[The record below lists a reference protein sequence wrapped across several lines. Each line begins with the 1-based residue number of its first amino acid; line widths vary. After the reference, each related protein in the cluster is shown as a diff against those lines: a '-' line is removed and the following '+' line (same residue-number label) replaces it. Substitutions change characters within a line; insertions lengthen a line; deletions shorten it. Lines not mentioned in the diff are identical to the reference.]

1 MTTMTTR
8 SILKI
13 APLRY
18 CQSAPLCIASV
29 LLGLATATGA
39 QPTYPAKP
47 IRIIS
52 PYPAGGTTDIMA
64 RLVAPKFTE
73 SWGQPVIVE
82 NRPGGN
88 TIIGTEAMVKAPPD
102 GHTLLSILVSH
113 VIVPNLAPT
122 PYDVIKDFA
131 AVGTVSNTQLIQ
143 VIHPSLPAKNLRE
156 LIALAKTKPGQINY
170 GSGGSGTVT
179 HLAGEYF
186 NMQAGVKMQHIPYK
200 GSIPALTDVVGG
212 QIQMYF
218 SPPIVALGH
227 IKSGRLRAIAL
238 TGDTRLAVLPEIP
251 TALESGLQ
259 GFVVTTWYG
268 FLAPAATPG
277 AIITKINGEMSR
289 ALSLPDIR
297 EKLSSQGMDPFI
309 TTPEQFTSLIKADF
323 AKYARIIKNA
333 NIKLEQ

>member
-1 MTTMTTR
+1 MKRLPTR
-8 SILKI
+8 PTESLRTLI
-13 APLRY
+13 AALF
-18 CQSAPLCIASV
+18 ISV
-29 LLGLATATGA
+29 AAQAGA
-39 QPTYPAKP
+39 QPAYPVKP

-64 RLVAPKFTE
+64 RLIGPKFTE

-122 PYDVIKDFA
+122 PYDSIKDFA
-131 AVGTVSNTQLIQ
+131 AVGTVANTQLIQ
-143 VIHPSLPAKNLRE
+143 VIHPSLPVKNLRE

-179 HLAGEYF
+179 HLSGEYF
-186 NMQAGVKMQHIPYK
+186 NMQAGVKTQHIPYK

-212 QIQMYF
+212 QIHMYF

-227 IKSGRLRAIAL
+227 IRSGRLRAIAL
-238 TGDTRLAVLPEIP
+238 TGDTRLAAMPDIP
-251 TALESGLQ
+251 TAAEAGLQ

-268 FLAPAATPG
+268 FLAQAATPG
-277 AIITKINGEMSR
+277 AVISKINAEMSK
-289 ALSLPDIR
+289 ALNQPDIR

-309 TTPEQFTSLIKADF
+309 TTPEQFSALIKADH
-323 AKYARIIKNA
+323 AKYAQIIKNA
-333 NIKLEQ
+333 KIKLEQ